1 MKKSILISY
10 FQGVQDTTQ
19 GQDYARITAYFVPEF
34 ITAVVL
40 YSVPLL
46 IDAHMIAC
54 LKSTPA
60 YATLGVTNTLLHFI
74 VKIAEALSVG
84 TIVLTG
90 QYNGMQDFKKAGSVL
105 INAFWSTV
113 IVGAVIAGGL
123 FFGAHAIY
131 YWYGVPDQMIELGIP
146 FLQLRA
152 VGIFFTF
159 VYFAFIGFL
168 RGVKNTQIPMITFV
182 VGSVVFLFFDYV
194 LIFGKCGFPE
204 LQLQGSAWATVIQYG
219 FMCAASILYVLF
231 SPEMKRYAINL
242 FSYFTS
248 LEQVKQLFGL
258 SWPVVIDKGALAAS
272 YLWLGKCLAPMGTC
286 VIASFAV
293 IKDLERFGLLPA
305 IAFAQ
310 VITFLVSNDLGK
322 QDWNGIKVTLKK
334 ILLLSSIMTL
344 SVLFFCSLFPTAV
357 IRVFDIKGEFT
368 DFAAYIFPFMSALA
382 FFDVVQLILA
392 GALRGAANVK
402 MVMWTRLIVC
412 GGVFMPLSYY
422 FSQLPMTNQ
431 TLKFM
436 LIYGSLYLGNAIM
449 GAIYIKRFRNQEWIK
464 QALRNSA

>member
-1 MKKSILISY
+1 
-10 FQGVQDTTQ
+10 
-19 GQDYARITAYFVPEF
+19 
-34 ITAVVL
+34 
-40 YSVPLL
+40 
-46 IDAHMIAC
+46 MIAC

-131 YWYGVPDQMIELGIP
+131 YWYGVPNQMIELGIP

-248 LEQVKQLFGL
+248 LEQVKQLFAL
-258 SWPVVIDKGALAAS
+258 SWPVV
-272 YLWLGKCLAPMGTC
+272 
-286 VIASFAV
+286 
-293 IKDLERFGLLPA
+293 R
-305 IAFAQ
+305 
-310 VITFLVSNDLGK
+310 
-322 QDWNGIKVTLKK
+322 
-334 ILLLSSIMTL
+334 
-344 SVLFFCSLFPTAV
+344 
-357 IRVFDIKGEFT
+357 
-368 DFAAYIFPFMSALA
+368 
-382 FFDVVQLILA
+382 
-392 GALRGAANVK
+392 
-402 MVMWTRLIVC
+402 
-412 GGVFMPLSYY
+412 
-422 FSQLPMTNQ
+422 
-431 TLKFM
+431 
-436 LIYGSLYLGNAIM
+436 
-449 GAIYIKRFRNQEWIK
+449 
-464 QALRNSA
+464 